1 MSTPVA
7 VHPPTAGPR
16 IQTWPE
22 RFLAALPEAGFLSE
36 RLLLLVF
43 LTGLVLIC
51 GVTAFI
57 GAVPTRMYGHDVF
70 ITLELSWRLIN
81 GQRPHVDFTSAWGP
95 VWFLLG
101 ALGMS
106 ISRHS
111 VNGVGYSNAIAAL
124 IVGCWSFF
132 LGRNRLASLPQ
143 IILGFLLA
151 ALVAAPYPLGEAFY
165 RSSHAMVYNRYGYA
179 LLGLILLECVAGV
192 RPGTKDGPQEP
203 QEWIGGASTGA
214 ALGLALFLKASY
226 FFVGVGLVA
235 VISLLANRIGFRR
248 ILGIL
253 AGFSLVSL
261 CLLAYL
267 RFDLAAM
274 VRDLRMAAGARA
286 AGITPEVVV
295 VQNTLG
301 HGSILLGVALLAIAA
316 MITPNHR
323 NLLWRGPR
331 LLLVGALIFAA
342 DIGLMSTNQ
351 QFDAF
356 PLCAVFAVVVMGAL
370 PRDPSLQV
378 VKNSDFYPTLH
389 SGALFLA
396 LLLFLPQLT
405 SDLAGLAY
413 GALRKARPGHPED
426 VLRFTTENLRP
437 LLLYD
442 DEPQR
447 SNGRVF
453 TTYVNDGVALLERQ
467 SRPDETVLSIDMTN
481 PFPYALERR
490 PPRGGIASPTYNH
503 DIDDMH
509 RPSDDQ
515 FFGNA
520 DIVMVPKHPAL
531 DDGFWIGLYKAYEPG
546 LKQRYYLAAE
556 TSWWRMY
563 RRKELR

>member
-7 VHPPTAGPR
+7 VQLPTTRPR
-16 IQTWPE
+16 IQAWPE

-36 RLLLLVF
+36 RQLLLVF

-70 ITLELSWRLIN
+70 LTLEMSWRLIN

-95 VWFLLG
+95 VWFLLA

-132 LGRNRLASLPQ
+132 LGRNRLAALPQ
-143 IILGFLLA
+143 ILLSFLLA

-192 RPGTKDGPQEP
+192 RPGTKDGPQE
-203 QEWIGGASTGA
+203 WIGGASTGV

-316 MITPNHR
+316 MLTPNHR

-342 DIGLMSTNQ
+342 DIGLMSSNQ

-370 PRDPSLQV
+370 TRDQSLQV
-378 VKNSDFYPTLH
+378 VKTSDFYPTLH

-413 GALRKARPGHPED
+413 GAPE
-426 VLRFTTENLRP
+426 E
-437 LLLYD
+437 
-442 DEPQR
+442 
-447 SNGRVF
+447 G
-453 TTYVNDGVALLERQ
+453 
-467 SRPDETVLSIDMTN
+467 
-481 PFPYALERR
+481 
-490 PPRGGIASPTYNH
+490 
-503 DIDDMH
+503 
-509 RPSDDQ
+509 
-515 FFGNA
+515 
-520 DIVMVPKHPAL
+520 
-531 DDGFWIGLYKAYEPG
+531 
-546 LKQRYYLAAE
+546 
-556 TSWWRMY
+556 
-563 RRKELR
+563 